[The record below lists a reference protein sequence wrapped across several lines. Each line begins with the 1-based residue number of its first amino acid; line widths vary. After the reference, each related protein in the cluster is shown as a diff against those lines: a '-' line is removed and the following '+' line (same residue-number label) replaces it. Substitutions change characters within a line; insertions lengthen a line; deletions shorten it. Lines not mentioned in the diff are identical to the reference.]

1 MTHFSFKWC
10 IYIYKY
16 ILTRKKCDLSNPSV
30 LPLQKLCDYDWKE
43 LFCNYTTFI
52 WKINE
57 GQKIITAIVQRGYQL
72 YHIRC
77 EVSPRLTK
85 KIVWRGV
92 LAHTAIPN
100 RFTGWEQVFPEMKTG
115 FSLWELAHS
124 SLWAIQG
131 LGLQCSERRNT
142 HFGILLLFRLTLP
155 AWDQYFSI
163 ILKDC
168 YRDYART
175 YLQPHYGK
183 GVFGNVYLSAG
194 QH

>member
-72 YHIRC
+72 YHVRC

-85 KIVWRGV
+85 KMIRRGV
-92 LAHTAIPN
+92 LAQWKGKHTY
-100 RFTGWEQVFPEMKTG
+100 
-115 FSLWELAHS
+115 
-124 SLWAIQG
+124 
-131 LGLQCSERRNT
+131 
-142 HFGILLLFRLTLP
+142 ILLPFRLTLP
-155 AWDQYFSI
+155 AWVQYFP
-163 ILKDC
+163 LKVNFP
-168 YRDYART
+168 
-175 YLQPHYGK
+175 LQNLCLCHTDFLK
-183 GVFGNVYLSAG
+183 SETL
-194 QH
+194 